1 MADVRWSWI
10 SDRRWQRVWGSA
22 VSVSSMGP
30 TFGEELAARAEHAS
44 GSMMPE
50 QIDRGC
56 EGVRRAMKANA
67 DAQTCADK
75 RNSYSYS
82 AEAEGS
88 GKSEALVNLL

>member
-1 MADVRWSWI
+1 
-10 SDRRWQRVWGSA
+10 
-22 VSVSSMGP
+22 MGP
-30 TFGEELAARAEHAS
+30 TFGEELAARMEHAQ

-50 QIDRGC
+50 LTIDLGC
-56 EGVRRAMKANA
+56 EGVRRATKANA
-67 DAQTCADK
+67 DARTCADE